1 MYKKVAVEKL
11 EFGKYVA
18 QLDRPWT
25 DTPFIF
31 QGFVLSTEEQLET
44 LKRFCKH
51 VFVDPDRDQ
60 SDSALVAG
68 GPKLRIRGD
77 VTYRELENVQAEM
90 PRASAAYGV
99 MASALDDAMSTVQ
112 SGKVIEGPRVRA
124 AVTQLTDSV
133 VRNPDAMTLVTKL
146 RDKGS
151 LGVALE
157 SSIYMIVFARFLQ
170 LPRDRLELLGLVGLL
185 QNVGMMRLPPGLVE
199 KSAPLAADE
208 MEIVKSHVQHTV
220 EILSATPGLP
230 DDLPGIASLHH
241 ERLDGSGYPRGLRK
255 SAAIGL
261 YGGIAG
267 IVDTF
272 TALTSHRSYA
282 DQAAPSTALNVLYK
296 GRGTLFEPA
305 LVEQFIQCIGVF
317 PVGSVVEL
325 NTGEVGI
332 VVAQNPLRR
341 LLPRVMVMRDAKGN
355 PLHPHKLL
363 DLDKEP
369 MATRTEP
376 YRIRRTLEFD
386 SVQIDRGEFF
396 L

>member
-1 MYKKVAVEKL
+1 MYKKIPVDEL
-11 EFGKYVA
+11 QFGKYVA
-18 QLDRPWT
+18 ELDRPWT
-25 DTPFIF
+25 DTPFVF
-31 QGFVLSTEEQLET
+31 QGFVLSTEEQLAT
-44 LKRFCKH
+44 LKRFCKY

-60 SDSALVAG
+60 SDDARSLG
-68 GPKLRIRGD
+68 DPTLRIRGR
-77 VTYRELENVQAEM
+77 VTYREMASLQVELPQAH
-90 PRASAAYGV
+90 AAYGE
-99 MASALDDAMSTVQ
+99 MASALDDAMNTVQ
-112 SGKVIEGPRVRA
+112 SGKVIEGPQVRA

-133 VRNPDAMTLVTKL
+133 VRNPDAMTLLTKL

-151 LGVALE
+151 LNVALE

-185 QNVGMMRLPPGLVE
+185 QNVGMVKLPPGLVE
-199 KSAPLAADE
+199 KSAPLTSPE
-208 MEIVKSHVQHTV
+208 MEVVKTHVQHTV
-220 EILSATPGLP
+220 EILSATTGLP
-230 DDLPGIASLHH
+230 DELPGICSLHH

-255 SAAIGL
+255 SAAVGL

-267 IVDTF
+267 VVDTF
-272 TALTSHRSYA
+272 TALTSNRPYA

-296 GRGTLFEPA
+296 GRGSLFEPA

-317 PVGSVVEL
+317 PVGGVVEL
-325 NTGEVGI
+325 NTGEIGI

-341 LLPRVMVMRDAKGN
+341 LLPRVMVVKDAQGN

-363 DLDKEP
+363 DLEKAPKAGPD
-369 MATRTEP
+369 EP

-386 SVQIDRGEFF
+386 TVHIDPREFF

>member
-1 MYKKVAVEKL
+1 MYKKIAVGEL
-11 EFGKYVA
+11 QFGKYVA
-18 QLDRPWT
+18 ELDRPWT
-25 DTPFIF
+25 DTPFVF
-31 QGFVLSTEEQLET
+31 QGFVLSTDEQLAT

-51 VFVDPDRDQ
+51 VYIDPDRDQ
-60 SDSALVAG
+60 SDDAHASG
-68 GPKLRIRGD
+68 GPALRVRGN
-77 VTYRELENVQAEM
+77 VNYRELANVQAEL
-90 PRASAAYGV
+90 PHAHAAYGE

-124 AVTQLTDSV
+124 AVSQLTDSV
-133 VRNPDAMTLVTKL
+133 VRNPDAMTLLTKL

-151 LGVALE
+151 LNVALE

-170 LPRDRLELLGLVGLL
+170 LPRDRLDLLGLVGLL
-185 QNVGMMRLPPGLVE
+185 QNVGMVKLPPGLVE
-199 KSAPLAADE
+199 KSAPLTPEE
-208 MEIVKSHVQHTV
+208 MEVVKTHVPHTV
-220 EILSATPGLP
+220 EILSATTGLP

-255 SAAIGL
+255 SVAIGL

-272 TALTSHRSYA
+272 TALTSQRSYA

-317 PVGSVVEL
+317 PVGGVVEL
-325 NTGEVGI
+325 NTGEIGI

-341 LLPRVMVMRDAKGN
+341 LLPRVMVVQDAKGD
-355 PLHPHKLL
+355 PIRPHKLL
-363 DLDKEP
+363 DLEKAP
-369 MATRTEP
+369 MATRDEP

-386 SVQIDRGEFF
+386 TVRVDPREFF

>member
-1 MYKKVAVEKL
+1 MYRKIPIDEL
-11 EFGKYVA
+11 QFGKYVA
-18 QLDRPWT
+18 ELDRPWT
-25 DTPFIF
+25 DTPFVF

-51 VFVDPDRDQ
+51 VYVDPDRDQ
-60 SDSALVAG
+60 SDDFAHPGRDLARVGSRV
-68 GPKLRIRGD
+68 
-77 VTYRELENVQAEM
+77 VYQEL
-90 PRASAAYGV
+90 ASVETELAHADAAYGEMV
-99 MASALDDAMSTVQ
+99 HALDDAMSTVQ

-124 AVTQLTDSV
+124 AVSQLTDSV
-133 VRNPDAMTLVTKL
+133 VRNPDAMTLLTKL

-185 QNVGMMRLPPGLVE
+185 QNVGMMKLPPGLVE
-199 KSAPLAADE
+199 KSGPLTPAE
-208 MEIVKSHVQHTV
+208 MEIVKTHVPHTV
-220 EILSATPGLP
+220 EILSATAGLP
-230 DDLPGIASLHH
+230 DDLPGVASLHH

-272 TALTSHRSYA
+272 TALTTVRPHA
-282 DQAAPSTALNVLYK
+282 DKTAPSVALNALYT
-296 GRGTLFEPA
+296 GRGTLYEAA

-317 PVGSVVEL
+317 PVGGVVEL
-325 NTGEVGI
+325 NTGEIGI

-341 LLPRVMVMRDAKGN
+341 LLPRVMVVQDAKGD
-355 PLHPHKLL
+355 PLQPHKLL
-363 DLDKEP
+363 DLEKTP
-369 MATRTEP
+369 MASRVEP
-376 YRIRRTLEFD
+376 YRIRRTLDFD
-386 SVQIDRGEFF
+386 TVRIDPREFF

>member
-1 MYKKVAVEKL
+1 MYKKIPVDEL
-11 EFGKYVA
+11 QFGKYVA
-18 QLDRPWT
+18 ELDRPWT
-25 DTPFIF
+25 DTPFVF
-31 QGFVLSTEEQLET
+31 QGFVLSTEEQLAT

-51 VFVDPDRDQ
+51 VYVDPDRDQ
-60 SDSALVAG
+60 SDDARMPG
-68 GPKLRIRGD
+68 GTLRLRGK
-77 VTYRELENVQAEM
+77 VNYQELASFQAEL
-90 PRASAAYGV
+90 PQAHAAYGD

-112 SGKVIEGPRVRA
+112 NGKVIEGPRVRA
-124 AVTQLTDSV
+124 AVSQLTDSV
-133 VRNPDAMTLVTKL
+133 VRNPDAMTLLTKL

-151 LGVALE
+151 LNVALE

-185 QNVGMMRLPPGLVE
+185 QNVGMVKLAPGLVE
-199 KSAPLAADE
+199 KSAPLTAQE
-208 MEIVKSHVQHTV
+208 MEIVKTHVQHTV
-220 EILSATPGLP
+220 EILSATSGLP
-230 DDLPGIASLHH
+230 DELPGICSLHH

-255 SAAIGL
+255 AAAVGL

-272 TALTSHRSYA
+272 TALTSNRSYA

-296 GRGTLFEPA
+296 GRGSLFEPA

-317 PVGSVVEL
+317 PVGGVVEL
-325 NTGEVGI
+325 NTGEIGI

-341 LLPRVMVMRDAKGN
+341 LLPRVMVVKDAQGN

-363 DLDKEP
+363 DLEKAPTAGRD
-369 MATRTEP
+369 EP

-386 SVQIDRGEFF
+386 TVRIDPREFF

>member
-1 MYKKVAVEKL
+1 MYKKIPVDEL
-11 EFGKYVA
+11 QFGKYVA
-18 QLDRPWT
+18 ELDRPWT
-25 DTPFIF
+25 DTPFVF
-31 QGFVLSTEEQLET
+31 QGFVLSTEDQLET

-51 VFVDPDRDQ
+51 VYVDPDRDQ
-60 SDSALVAG
+60 SDDSG
-68 GPKLRIRGD
+68 QSRRGLAR
-77 VTYRELENVQAEM
+77 VRGSVVYQEL
-90 PRASAAYGV
+90 ASVETELPHADEAYGEMV
-99 MASALDDAMSTVQ
+99 SALDDAMSTVQ

-124 AVTQLTDSV
+124 AVSQLTDSV
-133 VRNPDAMTLVTKL
+133 VRNPDAMTLLAKL

-185 QNVGMMRLPPGLVE
+185 QNIGMVKLPPGLVE
-199 KSAPLAADE
+199 KTGPLTPEE
-208 MEIVKSHVQHTV
+208 MEIVKTHVQHTV

-272 TALTSHRSYA
+272 TALTTARPYA
-282 DQAAPSTALNVLYK
+282 DKTAPSVALNALYK
-296 GRGTLFEPA
+296 GRGTLYEAA

-317 PVGSVVEL
+317 PVGGVVEL
-325 NTGEVGI
+325 NTGEIGI

-341 LLPRVMVMRDAKGN
+341 LLPRVMVVQDAKGD
-355 PLHPHKLL
+355 PIHPHKLL
-363 DLDKEP
+363 DLEKAP
-369 MATRTEP
+369 MASRDDP

-386 SVQIDRGEFF
+386 TVRIDPREFF